1 MSVHASHS
9 IDKSNGVESD
19 DLVEKDTTELELEK
33 LLFGDETG
41 FHETLKPHGQI
52 FAPITQPAE
61 QCRLQEE
68 GLEEVDDADVCIL
81 NWALIL
87 QATQLIPALAL
98 LH

>member
-1 MSVHASHS
+1 MSVNASHS
-9 IDKSNGVESD
+9 IDNSIGVESD
-19 DLVEKDTTELELEK
+19 DLVGKDTTELELEK

-41 FHETLKPHGQI
+41 FHGSLKPHGQI
-52 FAPITQPAE
+52 VVPVSQPAE

-81 NWALIL
+81 NWALGL
-87 QATQLIPALAL
+87 QQTQLIPALAL